1 MIVLSTFSK
10 TVHIYNIMTMV
21 MVVYYDSGTH
31 DFQDISIS
39 SPSAGV
45 VRVTGRFVEGS
56 PATGV
61 LVIVSGDSG
70 VTYHM
75 SSRRGSGNH
84 AVTIPGLAGGDYTV
98 SVFVVEENGLP
109 FERAAIVP
117 EHLSVVTSENA

>member
-1 MIVLSTFSK
+1 MLFVF
-10 TVHIYNIMTMV
+10 
-21 MVVYYDSGTH
+21 SGTH
-31 DFQDISIS
+31 DLQDISIS

-70 VTYHM
+70 IHYHN
-75 SSRRGSGNH
+75 SSKSGSGSH
-84 AVTIPGLAGGDYTV
+84 EVTIPGLAGGDYAV

-109 FERAAIVP
+109 SERAAIIP
-117 EHLSVVTSENA
+117 EHLSVEQSKNMIHVQYSTYAT